1 MVDTESQLESR
12 VVVEIELALWRG
24 LYAGCKSPPAYQE
37 IRGEIMD
44 QDYLARI
51 CDARDV
57 LCGYCKSGDCFMCTV
72 HHLVND
78 AFGEIGDV
86 EVEYDEVAD

>member
-1 MVDTESQLESR
+1 
-12 VVVEIELALWRG
+12 
-24 LYAGCKSPPAYQE
+24 
-37 IRGEIMD
+37 MD
-44 QDYLARI
+44 QNYLARI

-78 AFGEIGDV
+78 AFNEMGDV
-86 EVEYDEVAD
+86 EVEYNA

>member
-1 MVDTESQLESR
+1 MWGANPHPH
-12 VVVEIELALWRG
+12 I
-24 LYAGCKSPPAYQE
+24 QE

-44 QDYLARI
+44 QNYLARI

-57 LCGYCKSGDCFMCTV
+57 LCGYCKAGDCFMCTV

-78 AFGEIGDV
+78 AFNEIGDV
-86 EVEYDEVAD
+86 EVDFGA